1 MDIMR
6 VAAIALLGVVALLF
20 FKQYKPE
27 WGVPL
32 RLILGVALGGMIL
45 SAAKELLAFAELLA
59 GNRDTVTG
67 GMWQLI
73 LKALGISF
81 VTEITSGVCRDSGE
95 GTLASWVDMAGK
107 MALLL
112 LSLPLIRE
120 ILTVA
125 RSLLGMT

>member
-1 MDIMR
+1 MLFR
-6 VAAIALLGVVALLF
+6 SAVALLF

-27 WGVPL
+27 WGIPL

-59 GNRDTVTG
+59 GNCDTVTG

-125 RSLLGMT
+125 RLLLGMT

>member
-6 VAAIALLGVVALLF
+6 VAAIALLGAVALLF

-27 WGVPL
+27 WGIPL

>member
-6 VAAIALLGVVALLF
+6 VAAIALLGAVALLF

-27 WGVPL
+27 WGIPL

-125 RSLLGMT
+125 RSLLGMA

>member
-6 VAAIALLGVVALLF
+6 VAAIALLGAVALLF

-27 WGVPL
+27 WGIPL

-59 GNRDTVTG
+59 GNCDTVTG

-125 RSLLGMT
+125 RLLLGMT